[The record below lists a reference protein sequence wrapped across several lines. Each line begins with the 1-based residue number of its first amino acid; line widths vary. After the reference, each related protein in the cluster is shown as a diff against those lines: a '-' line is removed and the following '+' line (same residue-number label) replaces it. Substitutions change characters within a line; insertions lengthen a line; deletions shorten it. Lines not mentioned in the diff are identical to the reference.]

1 MPLFHKNINSIHLAV
16 IILIGLTC
24 LTTAISY
31 STVIINFFTP
41 LSLTDIDPKLRVFS
55 IIVIVLMTMIK
66 GIKIVDVF
74 MEMRDSP
81 KQWRRFALS
90 YPIIIPPV
98 LASILYL

>member
-1 MPLFHKNINSIHLAV
+1 MPLFHKNIKPIHLAA

-31 STVIINFFTP
+31 SPVIFKFASP
-41 LSLTDIDPKLRVFS
+41 LSLTDINPSLRLFS
-55 IIVIVLMTMIK
+55 IIIIVLMTMIK

-74 MEMRDSP
+74 MEMRDTP

-90 YPIIIPPV
+90 YPIIIPLV
-98 LASILYL
+98 LALILYL